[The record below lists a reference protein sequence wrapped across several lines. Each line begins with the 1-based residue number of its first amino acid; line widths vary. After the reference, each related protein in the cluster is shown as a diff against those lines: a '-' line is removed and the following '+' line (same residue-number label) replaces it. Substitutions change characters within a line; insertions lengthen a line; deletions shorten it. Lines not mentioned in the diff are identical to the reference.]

1 MRRLFDWDEHPI
13 LHGTT
18 QAHRCAT
25 KAASSA
31 DEWLG
36 ASKKPKCVVVLRV
49 SRQAIL
55 LLESLF
61 FQHIDNL
68 RAKDLEVKIFRA
80 EWGMVPL
87 IQVTAKCGAIL
98 RLE

>member
-1 MRRLFDWDEHPI
+1 MKRLFDWDEHPI

-18 QAHRCAT
+18 PAHKGAT
-25 KAASSA
+25 KAATSA

-36 ASKKPKCVVVLRV
+36 ASKKPKVVVVLRV

-55 LLESLF
+55 LVEALV
-61 FQHIDNL
+61 FQHIDL
-68 RAKDLEVKIFRA
+68 MRSKDLEIKIFRA

-87 IQVTAKCGAIL
+87 IQITAKCGATL
-98 RLE
+98 RIE